1 MWGILLSIKNMGKR
15 YYEQFDYVGFVNSIK
30 KKE

>member
-1 MWGILLSIKNMGKR
+1 MGNTIEYQKYGKR